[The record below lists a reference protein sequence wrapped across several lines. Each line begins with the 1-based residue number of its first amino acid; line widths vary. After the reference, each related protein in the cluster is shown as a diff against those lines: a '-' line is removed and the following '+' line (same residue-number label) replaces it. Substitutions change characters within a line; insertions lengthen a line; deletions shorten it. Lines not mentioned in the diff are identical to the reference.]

1 MYQHNDHRYPAESA
15 SALSN
20 PADASSPHG
29 GGFFQGAQQFVIAG
43 GNFINNSPKPS
54 PSLASDFERFPL
66 GDLDLLREIRLVS
79 ERSGLVYRQEGRVRV
94 RRIYSARIEGRK
106 MAMTAAVYQ
115 GENAEENW
123 KIDLEKHS
131 LIRHPNFFQ
140 LFGTVSSERW
150 GVYALVFHGELVP
163 VRRYIQGYLDSPLSV
178 VYLYSSCT
186 RQLEDA
192 AQVLHSIVG
201 DQAWTIINFESATW
215 IRSSTGQLYVEP
227 SASDTDSPI
236 HRVLGAGRLPS
247 TPMPNLH
254 GNRENAII
262 SSLTLVQFYEI
273 CHFYLKTSWSETTHD
288 PIRLGGIML
297 WLAQKNEIAHLPN
310 LPVIDHNFTDDEK
323 PVVTANGWTRVPVS
337 WTKRGGISRKVEPD
351 IVHFGID
358 HCWLSQANYIFR
370 QYPIT
375 ANYDKYTAVSSIEYL
390 LTFLDTWETHPTLEI
405 HLEGYLFP
413 CPLDGLKSE
422 DGAFIE
428 PECLGYWSPDAYG
441 WEIVWTTSWNE
452 LVYAGLRQFHDG
464 KGFNPYSQGVALH
477 LEYPLYELSRSSNL
491 PGARIEEVLTDS
503 VIENER

>member
-1 MYQHNDHRYPAESA
+1 
-15 SALSN
+15 
-20 PADASSPHG
+20 
-29 GGFFQGAQQFVIAG
+29 
-43 GNFINNSPKPS
+43 
-54 PSLASDFERFPL
+54 
-66 GDLDLLREIRLVS
+66 
-79 ERSGLVYRQEGRVRV
+79 
-94 RRIYSARIEGRK
+94 

-150 GVYALVFHGELVP
+150 GVYALIFHGELVP
-163 VRRYIQGYLDSPLSV
+163 VRQYIQGYLNSPLSI

-262 SSLTLVQFYEI
+262 SSLTLFQFYEI
-273 CHFYLKTSWSETTHD
+273 CRFYLKTSWSEATHD

-310 LPVIDHNFTDDEK
+310 LPVIDHGWQLTFSSNAENFTDDEK
-323 PVVTANGWTRVPVS
+323 PVVMANGWTRVPVS

-390 LTFLDTWETHPTLEI
+390 LTFMDTWETHPTLEV
-405 HLEGYLFP
+405 HLEGYLFL
-413 CPLDGLKSE
+413 CPLDDLKSE

-441 WEIVWTTSWNE
+441 WERLSTEEATMLGFPLLEWERIVWTTSWNE
-452 LVYAGLRQFHDG
+452 LVYAGLRKFHGG
-464 KGFNPYSQGVALH
+464 KGFDPYSQDVALH

-491 PGARIEEVLTDS
+491 PGARTEELLTDS
-503 VIENER
+503 VIENE